1 MRKVLIAALAA
12 SALVPTMASA
22 QSDRE
27 VRQGQQEVQRDRTDA
42 PRGQRYRPI
51 AVGYRFQPAFYS
63 NRYWVNDYGTYRLPA
78 PGYNRR
84 WVRYGNDVV
93 LVDLRS
99 GAVVRVLNNF
109 FW

>member
-1 MRKVLIAALAA
+1 M
-12 SALVPTMASA
+12 
-22 QSDRE
+22 Q
-27 VRQGQQEVQRDRTDA
+27 
-42 PRGQRYRPI
+42 YRP
-51 AVGYRFQPAFYS
+51 VQTGVRFQPAFYS

-93 LVDLRS
+93 LVDMRS
-99 GAVVRVLNNF
+99 GAVVRVYRNF